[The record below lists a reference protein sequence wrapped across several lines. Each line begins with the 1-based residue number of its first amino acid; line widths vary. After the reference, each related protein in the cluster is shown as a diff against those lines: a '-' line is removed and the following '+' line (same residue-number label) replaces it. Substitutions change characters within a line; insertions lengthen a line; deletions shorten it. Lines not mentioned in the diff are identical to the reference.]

1 MSAPTVGA
9 QVFGGVVCPLLALE
23 VRPMFQARG
32 QAREK
37 RDIKHREEETLVQ
50 ACPCSLI
57 ADIEHHTWF
66 FDISCDQVD
75 FKCVPCCLP
84 RSCRK
89 HSGNVCFI
97 SLLAFPWCC
106 ICNGKKVF
114 NLPACGVL
122 RIGALPLVFGLHS
135 VAHCIVARLCVC
147 CHPKRQACL
156 VRYIGFGAQSRNF
169 IWQGGRSNKDGI
181 PPAESRCWEQYSVH
195 TLQRL
200 RRM

>member
-1 MSAPTVGA
+1 MDLRGFVVRTKRQQKKGWQAHTQNQDLKKGPILYRRMSAPTVGA
-9 QVFGGVVCPLLALE
+9 QVFGGVLCPLLALE

-50 ACPCSLI
+50 ASPCSLI

-135 VAHCIVARLCVC
+135 VAHCIVA
-147 CHPKRQACL
+147 
-156 VRYIGFGAQSRNF
+156 
-169 IWQGGRSNKDGI
+169 
-181 PPAESRCWEQYSVH
+181 
-195 TLQRL
+195 
-200 RRM
+200 